1 MVTDLAKYIDHTLL
15 KPEASEAQVRRLCLE
30 ALEHGFVAVCVH
42 PCWVRLCAGLL
53 QGSPAAVCSVAGFPL
68 GANLG
73 GIKALEAQ
81 YAVSDGAR
89 EIDMVI
95 NLGWLK
101 SGRDAAVR
109 EEILRVAEPVHAAG
123 ARLKVIIEA
132 ALLSQ
137 EEKVRAC
144 TLAVEAGA
152 DFVKTSTGFGPG
164 GASAAD
170 VALMRGIVGREVGVK
185 AAGGIRDYAT
195 AQLMIE
201 AGANR
206 IGTSSGVQ
214 IMREAEG
221 QPLGP
226 PARSAGE

>member
-1 MVTDLAKYIDHTLL
+1 MTDLARYIEHTLL
-15 KPEASEAQVRRLCLE
+15 KPEASEEHVRRLCQE
-30 ALEHGFVAVCVH
+30 ALKHKFVAVCVN
-42 PCWVRLCAGLL
+42 PSWVRLCAGLL
-53 QGSPAAVCSVAGFPL
+53 QGSRTAVCSVVGFPL

-73 GIKALEAQ
+73 RIKALEAQ

-89 EIDMVI
+89 EVDMVI
-95 NLGWLK
+95 HLGWLK

-109 EEILRVAEPVHAAG
+109 DDIRGVAEPVHAAG

-132 ALLSQ
+132 ALLNE
-137 EEKVRAC
+137 EEKVKAC

-164 GASAAD
+164 GARGSD
-170 VALMRGIVGREVGVK
+170 VVLMRRVVGREVGVK

-195 AQLMIE
+195 ALEMIE

-214 IMREAEG
+214 IMREAESH
-221 QPLGP
+221 P
-226 PARSAGE
+226 PAGNAGG